1 MSVQICPG
9 CNGRNSSQAET
20 CEWCG
25 RPFRG
30 RARGFTLRW
39 WHLAVALLLGLVILA
54 TTAVALLSA
63 SRFDLRDLRPRGAPV
78 ASPAPV
84 VEVTALPTRAATAGV
99 VLATP
104 AGASS
109 SPVAR
114 TPTPVPPTS
123 TPLPARYVRVANTQG
138 LGVFLRQEPGAQ
150 SERIQPAIAEGAV
163 LRLVGPEQTVQAQIW
178 RLCEHEGRHIQGWV
192 AAQYL
197 QSVDLTPT
205 PTQR

>member
-1 MSVQICPG
+1 M
-9 CNGRNSSQAET
+9 AET

-39 WHLAVALLLGLVILA
+39 WHLLTVLLFGLVILA
-54 TTAVALLSA
+54 ISALAFLNT
-63 SRFDLRDLRPRGAPV
+63 SRLDLQSLRPRPAVDP
-78 ASPAPV
+78 SPAPV
-84 VEVTALPTRAATAGV
+84 LEVTALPTRAATAGV
-99 VLATP
+99 VLNTP
-104 AGASS
+104 VTSAS

-114 TPTPVPPTS
+114 TSTPVPATATPT
-123 TPLPARYVRVANTQG
+123 PARYVRIANTQG

-150 SERIQPAIAEGAV
+150 SERIQPALAEGAI

-178 RLCEHEGRHIQGWV
+178 RLCEHEGRRIQGWV

-197 QSVDLTPT
+197 QSVDVTPT
-205 PTQR
+205 PTAR